1 MIFLADANVLIARAL
16 SSHTH
21 HDAAKAW
28 LASEQ
33 RFAVCPITE
42 GALVRFLK
50 WQFPND
56 LGVAGEIL
64 SLIASFPGY
73 EFWPDD
79 LSYQAVDLGLIL
91 GHKQVTDA
99 YLVALAREKGGK
111 LATFDEALAA
121 LYPEVE
127 LVLPASG

>member
-16 SSHTH
+16 TSHTH
-21 HDAAKAW
+21 HAAAKAW
-28 LASEQ
+28 LASEEQ
-33 RFAVCPITE
+33 FAVCPITE

-56 LGVAGEIL
+56 SRVAREL
-64 SLIASFPGY
+64 LALLATLPGY
-73 EFWPDD
+73 EIWPDD
-79 LSYQAVDLGLIL
+79 LSYEAVELESLR

-99 YLVALAREKGGK
+99 YLVALARSKGGK

-127 LVLPASG
+127 LIPVSE